1 MVAQHGRQPPANC
14 DAENGSD
21 FPGEPF
27 HTEVVELVKLL
38 HTKMRNELE
47 NSPDR
52 KHTMEFWNDSNAVW
66 FYCYSGIWFIT
77 VTLFHMLYPKI
88 HNHKLHLLMV
98 KY

>member
-1 MVAQHGRQPPANC
+1 MYYFTNRLQRLKVNQCHLMVAQHGRQPPANC

-52 KHTMEFWNDSNAVW
+52 KHTMEF
-66 FYCYSGIWFIT
+66 
-77 VTLFHMLYPKI
+77 
-88 HNHKLHLLMV
+88 
-98 KY
+98 